1 MEQVAEKIDNTRLG
15 AIRAQFE
22 DMLPSG
28 WALTTLGE
36 AFKWCSGGT
45 PLRTNPRYYGG
56 DIPWL
61 IIGDLNDGVVT
72 EAATHITEEGLAN
85 SATRWVEPG
94 SVMLAM
100 YGSIGKLGIA
110 GIRLT
115 TNQAIAFTDPHPH
128 EGKYLF
134 YYLMYSREA
143 LASLGKGAT
152 QKNISQAVI
161 KEFPFPLPPLP
172 QQRRI
177 VEAIE
182 LQLGRLDAAVA
193 RLQGAKARLKR
204 YKQAV
209 LKAAVEGRLFNT
221 ELGDSE
227 LPDDWTWTTL
237 GEAVELV
244 SGGTPKGLNESA
256 TGGNIP
262 FFKVGDMTLDGNE
275 RYMETSRTYLTPA
288 EAKRLKLTIHPAGTV
303 IFPKRGGAILTN
315 KKRVLSGPGAFD
327 LNLMGAIP
335 NDEIDGDFLFYWF
348 EQLDLSKIYDG
359 SNIPQINKKNVDPLP
374 FAKPPLMEQRRIADE
389 LDRLLSSS
397 DETEATLDVQ
407 LQQAVRLRQAVLKRA
422 FEGKLV

>member
-1 MEQVAEKIDNTRLG
+1 MMETEAVVELKETST
-15 AIRAQFE
+15 
-22 DMLPSG
+22 LPDG
-28 WALTTLGE
+28 WAWRTLDEVSEVVGGATPKTGE
-36 AFKWCSGGT
+36 PENYEGGT
-45 PLRTNPRYYGG
+45 
-56 DIPWL
+56 IAWL
-61 IIGDLNDGVVT
+61 TPADLSGYTDKYIQRGARFITKKGLESCSTKLLPKGTVLFTSRAPIGYV
-72 EAATHITEEGLAN
+72 A
-85 SATRWVEPG
+85 
-94 SVMLAM
+94 
-100 YGSIGKLGIA
+100 IA
-110 GIRLT
+110 SDEVC
-115 TNQAIAFTDPHPH
+115 TNQGFKSFVVDEAQVTPDYVYWWLKGAKAIA
-128 EGKYLF
+128 E
-134 YYLMYSREA
+134 EV
-143 LASLGKGAT
+143 ASGTTFLELSTAKA
-152 QKNISQAVI
+152 K
-161 KEFPFPLPPLP
+161 KLPIPVAPLP

-209 LKAAVEGRLFNT
+209 LKAAVEGRLFNKDLF
-221 ELGDSE
+221 EGE
-227 LPDDWTWTTL
+227 LPEDWSWTTL

-256 TGGNIP
+256 IGGTIP
-262 FFKVGDMTLDGNE
+262 FFKVGDMTLDGND

-288 EAKRLKLTIHPAGTV
+288 EANRLKLTIHPAGTV

-335 NDEIDGDFLFYWF
+335 NDQIDGGFLFYWF
-348 EQLDLSKIYDG
+348 EKLDLSKIYDG

-374 FAKPPLMEQRRIADE
+374 FAKPPLKEQRRIADE

-397 DETEATLDVQ
+397 DETETTLDAQ

-422 FEGKLV
+422 FEGRLG

>member
-1 MEQVAEKIDNTRLG
+1 MELLLEQKVDMPVGWKRIPLGAVIETKPGNNKLIKGKQFDEPGPSRYPGFSATGQDIYCAVAEYDRDGIVLSAVGARCGKCFMATGKWTAVANTHVL
-15 AIRAQFE
+15 
-22 DMLPSG
+22 LPKLDEVDTKFI
-28 WALTTLGE
+28 WYL
-36 AFKWCSGGT
+36 
-45 PLRTNPRYYGG
+45 
-56 DIPWL
+56 
-61 IIGDLNDGVVT
+61 LND
-72 EAATHITEEGLAN
+72 EN
-85 SATRWVEPG
+85 FWVKSGTAQPF
-94 SVMLAM
+94 V
-100 YGSIGKLGIA
+100 
-110 GIRLT
+110 
-115 TNQAIAFTDPHPH
+115 
-128 EGKYLF
+128 
-134 YYLMYSREA
+134 
-143 LASLGKGAT
+143 
-152 QKNISQAVI
+152 AVKKSMEI
-161 KEFPFPLPPLP
+161 EVALPPIP

-221 ELGDSE
+221 ELSDGE

-244 SGGTPKGLNESA
+244 SGGTPKGLNESE

-374 FAKPPLMEQRRIADE
+374 FAKPPLKEQRRIADE

-397 DETEATLDVQ
+397 DETEATLNAQ

-422 FEGKLV
+422 FEGRLV